1 MLDVL
6 RKTRQVLLNIIDQLR
21 KILALLLTIIN
32 IAITIIAIPRYLET
46 VAVEPISAV
55 LGTMLLL
62 VIALFV
68 IITVGIPMF
77 FIFPIAPLYI
87 IAYIDSRVMKSSIKD
102 TIKRYVS
109 KKIDFFLKHLGLL
122 RIGNASKSL
131 RDLKDRLTSIV
142 EEKT

>member
-1 MLDVL
+1 
-6 RKTRQVLLNIIDQLR
+6 
-21 KILALLLTIIN
+21 
-32 IAITIIAIPRYLET
+32 
-46 VAVEPISAV
+46 
-55 LGTMLLL
+55 
-62 VIALFV
+62 
-68 IITVGIPMF
+68 MF

-131 RDLKDRLTSIV
+131 RELKDRLTSIV
-142 EEKT
+142 EEKLELIGTQRFKAVNIIVHILLLVLYAYSLSLLFWTLEEVK